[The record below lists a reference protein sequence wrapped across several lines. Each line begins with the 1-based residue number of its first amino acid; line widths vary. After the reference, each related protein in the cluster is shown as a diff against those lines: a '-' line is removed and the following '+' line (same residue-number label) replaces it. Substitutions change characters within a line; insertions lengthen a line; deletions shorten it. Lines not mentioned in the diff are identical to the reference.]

1 MEKLNNPSELN
12 LIFRYALKD
21 LSRNYKKLSSIIV
34 TLFISLF
41 ILSAI
46 FTIEDSLKKELNDNA
61 KALLGGDLEIDYNR
75 NKGNLELVDKVKE
88 FATISQMIEFS
99 TMVSTTNREKNKS
112 LFTRIKTVDTKY
124 PLYGDVNYEPAG
136 AFDRMHNEP
145 NTLLINESLSKNL
158 NLKINEKIK
167 VQNQLFT
174 IIGIVKSVPDVS
186 GFVAFGDW
194 ALAGEQTLEILKLN
208 GIGSFLNYEYK
219 VKFDP
224 TADADKL
231 EKKIENIFKDD
242 QKVKLRYPE
251 NSASGLKRIINN
263 FSQFLSLVSISAML
277 IAGIG
282 IANTLLSFI
291 NQNNMSIAVRKAVG
305 FYSGNIKTLYYLQL
319 LILLLVITT
328 FAYGSSFLIVPV
340 VDQYLSDG
348 LGLNVSPVFSVLNFI
363 KIFLVGLL
371 VLVIFSIPTISSID
385 QVKASNL
392 FRNVFQ
398 NLEFYYSKKSITLS
412 LILLSILVLLFSFG
426 SERPIYSLGYFVAF
440 FVCLIVFFLLSK
452 IIIYFLKKFK
462 STSNISLKVSI
473 KNITQ
478 TKSITPITIMSLGL
492 GVTLLLTLALVG
504 TNFQRE
510 IAKSIPDIAPDY
522 FFVGIQKGEKKI
534 FEENILKMDANA
546 KIEVVPMVSSGIIK
560 INGVNPNT
568 YIKPDNDSYWVI
580 GAKIEV
586 VPMVSSG
593 IIKINGVNPNTYIK
607 PDNDSYWVIG
617 SDRRSSWVDDIPED
631 NPLTEGVWWDLTKPD
646 KLQISL
652 DAEVAKNLNIKL
664 GDVFTLNIYGREID
678 GEIVNFRAVDYRDL
692 SINFAMLFN
701 PQFANNIPHEYLATA
716 KFEMI
721 DKFDETSMLEVL
733 PSLSMIKIADY
744 LNKVTDVLNK
754 VFIAVT
760 LISAVTII
768 IGLIVISSAIMVQ
781 GKIKEYQNL
790 VFKILGFSKK
800 EVILS
805 SLIEFVIIFKSV
817 ILIAII
823 FAVIAS
829 KFIMENIF
837 ELVWAFDFKVL
848 IYLSLSIGTVT
859 LLLIMLTNLK
869 YLNPKVYP
877 LIRNQ

>member
-1 MEKLNNPSELN
+1 MEKLNNPSEFS
-12 LIFRYALKD
+12 LIIKYALKD
-21 LSRNYKKLSSIIV
+21 LSRNYKKLSSIII

-61 KALLGGDLEIDYNR
+61 KSLLGGDLEIDYNR
-75 NKGNLELVDKVKE
+75 NEGNLKLVNQVKE
-88 FATISQMIEFS
+88 FTTISQMIEFS
-99 TMVSTTNREKNKS
+99 TMVSTIDREKNKS

-124 PLYGDVNYEPAG
+124 PLYGSVDYEPAG

-167 VQNQLFT
+167 VQDQLFT

-194 ALAGEQTLEILKLN
+194 ALAGDQTLEILKLN

-219 VKFDP
+219 VKFNEND
-224 TADADKL
+224 DA
-231 EKKIENIFKDD
+231 EKIEKRIENIFKDD
-242 QKVKLRYPE
+242 QKVTIRYPE

-319 LILLLVITT
+319 FILLLVITT
-328 FAYGSSFLIVPV
+328 FAYGSSFLIVPI

-348 LGLNVSPVFSVLNFI
+348 LGLNVTPVFSILNFI

-398 NLEFYYSKKSITLS
+398 NLEFYYSKKSTALS

-426 SERPIYSLGYFVAF
+426 SERPIYSFGYFVAF
-440 FVCLIVFFLLSK
+440 FICLIVFFLLSK
-452 IIIYFLKKFK
+452 VIIYFLRKFK

-522 FFVGIQKGEKKI
+522 FFVGIQKGEKEI
-534 FEENILKMDANA
+534 FEKNIMNMDTNA

-560 INGVNPNT
+560 INGINPNT
-568 YIKPDNDSYWVI
+568 YIEPDNDSFWVI
-580 GAKIEV
+580 E
-586 VPMVSSG
+586 
-593 IIKINGVNPNTYIK
+593 
-607 PDNDSYWVIG
+607 
-617 SDRRSSWVDDIPED
+617 SDRRSSWTDEVPED
-631 NPLTEGVWWDLTKPD
+631 NPLTEGKWWDLAKPNQ
-646 KLQISL
+646 LQISL

-664 GDVFTLNIYGREID
+664 GDVFTLNIYGREIE

-716 KFEMI
+716 KFEKI
-721 DKFDETSMLEVL
+721 EKFDETSMLEVL

-781 GKIKEYQNL
+781 GKVKEYQNL

-805 SLIEFVIIFKSV
+805 SLIEFIIIFKSV
-817 ILIAII
+817 ILIAIF

-848 IYLSLSIGTVT
+848 FNLGLSIGLVT
-859 LLLIMLTNLK
+859 LALIMITNLK
-869 YLNPKVYP
+869 YLSPKVYP

>member
-112 LFTRIKTVDTKY
+112 LFTRIKTVDIKY

-534 FEENILKMDANA
+534 FEENILKMDSN
-546 KIEVVPMVSSGIIK
+546 
-560 INGVNPNT
+560 
-568 YIKPDNDSYWVI
+568 
-580 GAKIEV
+580 AKIEV

-631 NPLTEGVWWDLTKPD
+631 NPLTDGVWWDLTKPD

>member
-1 MEKLNNPSELN
+1 MEKLNNPSEFS
-12 LIFRYALKD
+12 LIFKYALKD
-21 LSRNYKKLSSIIV
+21 LSRNYHKISSIIV

-75 NKGNLELVDKVKE
+75 NQGNLNLVNQVKE
-88 FATISQMIEFS
+88 FATVSQMIEFS
-99 TMVSTTNREKNKS
+99 TMLSTTGRKKNKS
-112 LFTRIKTVDTKY
+112 LFTRIKTVDEKY
-124 PLYGDVNYEPAG
+124 PLYGNVIYEPIG
-136 AFDRMHNEP
+136 AYERMQKEP
-145 NTLLINESLSKNL
+145 RTILINESLSKTL
-158 NLKINEKIK
+158 NIKINELVK
-167 VQNQLFT
+167 VQDQNFT
-174 IIGIVKSVPDVS
+174 VIGIIKSVPDVS

-194 ALAGEQTLEILKLN
+194 ALAGKRTLEILKLN

-219 VKFDP
+219 IKFNEN
-224 TADADKL
+224 DKP
-231 EKKIENIFKDD
+231 EEIEQRIEEIFKDD
-242 QKVKLRYPE
+242 RKVKLRYPE
-251 NSASGLKRIINN
+251 NSASGIKRIINN

-319 LILLLVITT
+319 FILLFIITVV
-328 FAYGSSFLIVPV
+328 AYGSSFLIVPI
-340 VDQYLSDG
+340 VDKYLSDG
-348 LGLNVSPVFSVLNFI
+348 LGLNVYPVFSILNFF

-398 NLEFYYSKKSITLS
+398 NLQFYYSKRSVVLS
-412 LILLSILVLLFSFG
+412 FILLSILILLFTIG
-426 SERPIYSLGYFVAF
+426 SEQPFYSLGYFAAF

-452 IIIYFLKKFK
+452 LIIYFLKKFK
-462 STSNISLKVSI
+462 SSPMISLKVSI

-478 TKSITPITIMSLGL
+478 TKSITPITVMSLGL

-522 FFVGIQKGEKKI
+522 FFVGIQKGEREK
-534 FEENILKMDANA
+534 FEKGILNMDPNA
-546 KIEVVPMVSSGIIK
+546 SIEIVPMVSSGIVK
-560 INGVNPNT
+560 INGV
-568 YIKPDNDSYWVI
+568 D
-580 GAKIEV
+580 
-586 VPMVSSG
+586 
-593 IIKINGVNPNTYIK
+593 PNTYIK

-617 SDRRSSWVDDIPED
+617 SERRSSWVENIPED
-631 NPLTEGVWWDLTKPD
+631 NAILEGKWWDLSNPES
-646 KLQISL
+646 LQISL
-652 DAEVAKNLNIKL
+652 DAKVAKDFNIQL
-664 GDVFTLNIYGREID
+664 GDIFTLNVYGREIE
-678 GEIVNFRAVDYRDL
+678 GKVINFREVDYRDL

-701 PQFANNIPHEYLATA
+701 PQYAKNMPHEYLATA
-716 KFEMI
+716 KFNS
-721 DKFDETSMLEVL
+721 DKFDETKMVEIM

-744 LNKVTDVLNK
+744 LSKVTAVLNK
-754 VFIAVT
+754 VFFAVT
-760 LISAVTII
+760 LISAVTIV

-781 GKIKEYQNL
+781 GKVKEYQNL

-800 EVILS
+800 QIVFS
-805 SLIEFVIIFKSV
+805 SLIEFVIIFNSV
-817 ILIAII
+817 ILIAIL
-823 FAVIAS
+823 FAAIGS
-829 KFIMENIF
+829 KFIIENIF
-837 ELVWAFDFKVL
+837 ELVWMFDFKVL
-848 IYLSLSIGTVT
+848 IYLGFSIGFVT
-859 LLLIMLTNLK
+859 LILILLTNLK

>member
-1 MEKLNNPSELN
+1 MEKSNNSSEFN
-12 LIFRYALKD
+12 LILKYALKD
-21 LSRNYKKLSSIIV
+21 LSRNYHKISSIII

-75 NKGNLELVDKVKE
+75 NQGNLDLVNQVKE
-88 FATISQMIEFS
+88 FATVSQMIEFS
-99 TMVSTTNREKNKS
+99 TMLSTTGREKNKS
-112 LFTRIKTVDTKY
+112 LFTRIKTVDEKY
-124 PLYGDVNYEPAG
+124 PLYGEVDYEPIDAYE
-136 AFDRMHNEP
+136 RMQREP
-145 NTLLINESLSKNL
+145 NTILINKSLSKTL
-158 NLKINEKIK
+158 DIKINEQVK
-167 VQNQLFT
+167 VQDQNFT
-174 IIGIVKSVPDVS
+174 VIGIIKSVPDVS

-194 ALAGEQTLEILKLN
+194 ALAGKQTLEILKLN

-219 VKFDP
+219 VKFNNDEDP
-224 TADADKL
+224 EL
-231 EKKIENIFKDD
+231 IEKKIENIFKND

-251 NSASGLKRIINN
+251 NSASGIKRIINN

-319 LILLLVITT
+319 FILLFVITVIS
-328 FAYGSSFLIVPV
+328 YGSSFLIVPIA
-340 VDQYLSDG
+340 DKYLSDG
-348 LGLNVSPVFSVLNFI
+348 LGLNVYPVFSFLNFF

-371 VLVIFSIPTISSID
+371 VLVIFSIPTISSVD

-398 NLEFYYSKKSITLS
+398 NLRFYYSTKSVAVSFIMLS
-412 LILLSILVLLFSFG
+412 ILILLFTIG
-426 SERPIYSLGYFVAF
+426 SEQPTYSLGYFVAF

-452 IIIYFLKKFK
+452 LIIFLLKKFK
-462 STSNISLKVSI
+462 SSSIVSLKVSI

-478 TKSITPITIMSLGL
+478 TKSITPITVMSLGL

-522 FFVGIQKGEKKI
+522 FFVGIQKGEREK
-534 FEENILKMDANA
+534 FEQGILNMDKDAN
-546 KIEVVPMVSSGIIK
+546 IEIVPMVSSGIVK
-560 INGVNPNT
+560 INGVDPNT

-580 GAKIEV
+580 RSE
-586 VPMVSSG
+586 
-593 IIKINGVNPNTYIK
+593 
-607 PDNDSYWVIG
+607 
-617 SDRRSSWVDDIPED
+617 RRSSWVEDIPKD
-631 NPLTEGVWWDLTKPD
+631 NPLIKGEWWDLSKPNQ
-646 KLQISL
+646 LQISL
-652 DAEVAKNLNIKL
+652 DAKVAKDFNIRL

-678 GEIVNFRAVDYRDL
+678 GKVINFREVDYRDL

-701 PQFANNIPHEYLATA
+701 PQFANKIPYEYLATA
-716 KFEMI
+716 KFNT
-721 DKFDETSMLEVL
+721 DKFDETEMLEVM

-744 LNKVTDVLNK
+744 LLKVTTVLNK

-768 IGLIVISSAIMVQ
+768 IGLIVISSAIIVQ

-800 EVILS
+800 QIILS
-805 SLIEFVIIFKSV
+805 SLIEFIIIFMSV
-817 ILIAII
+817 ILIATF
-823 FAVIAS
+823 FAVIGS

-837 ELVWAFDFKVL
+837 ELVWQFDFKVL
-848 IYLSLSIGTVT
+848 FYLGLSIGFIT
-859 LLLIMLTNLK
+859 LILILITNLK
-869 YLNPKVYP
+869 YLNPKIYP

>member
-1 MEKLNNPSELN
+1 MEKSNNSSEFN
-12 LIFRYALKD
+12 LILKYALKD
-21 LSRNYKKLSSIIV
+21 LSRNYHKISSIII

-75 NKGNLELVDKVKE
+75 NQGNLDLVNQVKE
-88 FATISQMIEFS
+88 FATVSQMIEFS
-99 TMVSTTNREKNKS
+99 TMLSTTGREKNKS
-112 LFTRIKTVDTKY
+112 LFTRIKTVDEKY
-124 PLYGDVNYEPAG
+124 PLYGEVDYEPIEAYE
-136 AFDRMHNEP
+136 RMQREP
-145 NTLLINESLSKNL
+145 NTILINESLSKTL
-158 NLKINEKIK
+158 NIKINEQVK
-167 VQNQLFT
+167 VQDQKFT
-174 IIGIVKSVPDVS
+174 VIGIIKSVPDVS

-194 ALAGEQTLEILKLN
+194 ALAGKQTLEILKLN

-219 VKFDP
+219 VKFNNDDDP
-224 TADADKL
+224 AQI
-231 EKKIENIFKDD
+231 EKKIENIFKND

-251 NSASGLKRIINN
+251 NSASGIKRIINN

-319 LILLLVITT
+319 FILLFIITVIS
-328 FAYGSSFLIVPV
+328 YGSSFLIVPIA
-340 VDQYLSDG
+340 DKYLSDG
-348 LGLNVSPVFSVLNFI
+348 LGLNVYPVFSFLNFF

-398 NLEFYYSKKSITLS
+398 NLQFYYSKKSVAVS
-412 LILLSILVLLFSFG
+412 FVLLSILIILFTIG
-426 SERPIYSLGYFVAF
+426 TEQPTYSLGYFVAF

-452 IIIYFLKKFK
+452 LIIFFLKKFK
-462 STSNISLKVSI
+462 SSSIVSLKVSI

-478 TKSITPITIMSLGL
+478 TKSITPITVMSLGL

-522 FFVGIQKGEKKI
+522 FFVGIQKGEREK
-534 FEENILKMDANA
+534 FEQGILNMDKDAN
-546 KIEVVPMVSSGIIK
+546 IEIVPMVSSGIVK
-560 INGVNPNT
+560 INGVDPNT
-568 YIKPDNDSYWVI
+568 F
-580 GAKIEV
+580 
-586 VPMVSSG
+586 
-593 IIKINGVNPNTYIK
+593 IK

-617 SDRRSSWVDDIPED
+617 SERRSSWVENIPKD
-631 NPLTEGVWWDLTKPD
+631 NPILEGEWWDLSKPNQ
-646 KLQISL
+646 LQISL
-652 DAEVAKNLNIKL
+652 DAKVAKDFNIQL
-664 GDVFTLNIYGREID
+664 GDIFTLNVYGREID
-678 GEIVNFRAVDYRDL
+678 GEVINFREVDYRDL

-701 PQFANNIPHEYLATA
+701 PQFAKQIPHEYLATA
-716 KFEMI
+716 KFNS
-721 DKFDETSMLEVL
+721 DKFDETEMLEIM

-744 LNKVTDVLNK
+744 LLKVTAVLNK

-800 EVILS
+800 QIIFS
-805 SLIEFVIIFKSV
+805 SLIEFIIIFMSV
-817 ILIAII
+817 ILIATF
-823 FAVIAS
+823 FAVIGS

-837 ELVWAFDFKVL
+837 ELVWQFDFKVL
-848 IYLSLSIGTVT
+848 IYLGFSIGLVT
-859 LLLIMLTNLK
+859 LILILITNLR
-869 YLNPKVYP
+869 YLNPKIYP

>member
-1 MEKLNNPSELN
+1 MEKSNNPSEFN
-12 LIFRYALKD
+12 LVFRYALKD
-21 LSRNYKKLSSIIV
+21 LSRNYKKLSSIII

-75 NKGNLELVDKVKE
+75 NEGNLDLVNKVKE

-99 TMVSTTNREKNKS
+99 TMVSTTDREKNKS

-124 PLYGDVNYEPAG
+124 PLYGEVDYEPAG
-136 AFDRMHNEP
+136 AFDRMNNEP

-158 NLKINEKIK
+158 DLKINDKIK

-194 ALAGEQTLEILKLN
+194 ALAGDQTLKILKLN

-219 VKFDP
+219 VKFNETD
-224 TADADKL
+224 DARKL
-231 EKKIENIFKDD
+231 EKRIENIFKDD
-242 QKVKLRYPE
+242 QKVQLRYPE

-328 FAYGSSFLIVPV
+328 FAYGSSFLIVPI

-348 LGLNVSPVFSVLNFI
+348 LGLNVSPVFSIINFV

-371 VLVIFSIPTISSID
+371 VLIIFSIPTISSID

-398 NLEFYYSKKSITLS
+398 NLEFYYSKKSTALS

-426 SERPIYSLGYFVAF
+426 SERPIYSFGYFVAF

-462 STSNISLKVSI
+462 FTSNISLKVSI

-522 FFVGIQKGEKKI
+522 FFVGIQKGEKEI
-534 FEENILKMDANA
+534 FEKNILDMDANA

-560 INGVNPNT
+560 IN
-568 YIKPDNDSYWVI
+568 
-580 GAKIEV
+580 
-586 VPMVSSG
+586 
-593 IIKINGVNPNTYIK
+593 
-607 PDNDSYWVIG
+607 
-617 SDRRSSWVDDIPED
+617 
-631 NPLTEGVWWDLTKPD
+631 
-646 KLQISL
+646 
-652 DAEVAKNLNIKL
+652 
-664 GDVFTLNIYGREID
+664 

-701 PQFANNIPHEYLATA
+701 PQFAKNIPHEYLATT
-716 KFEMI
+716 KFETI
-721 DKFDETSMLEVL
+721 EKFDETSMLEVL

-781 GKIKEYQNL
+781 GKVKEYQNL

-800 EVILS
+800 EIILS
-805 SLIEFVIIFKSV
+805 SLIEFIIIFNSV
-817 ILIAII
+817 ILIATF
-823 FAVIAS
+823 FAVTAS
-829 KFIMENIF
+829 KFIIENIF
-837 ELVWAFDFKVL
+837 ELVWVFDFKVL
-848 IYLSLSIGTVT
+848 FNLGISIGLIT
-859 LLLIMLTNLK
+859 LLLIMVTNIK

>member
-1 MEKLNNPSELN
+1 MEKSNNPSEFN
-12 LIFRYALKD
+12 LIIKYAFKD
-21 LSRNYKKLSSIIV
+21 LSRNYRKLSSIII

-61 KALLGGDLEIDYNR
+61 KSLLGGDLEIDYNR
-75 NKGNLELVDKVKE
+75 NEGNLELVNKVKK
-88 FATISQMIEFS
+88 FTTISQMIEFS
-99 TMVSTTNREKNKS
+99 TMVSTIDREKNKS
-112 LFTRIKTVDTKY
+112 IFTRIKTVDTKY
-124 PLYGDVNYEPAG
+124 PLYGSVNYEPAG
-136 AFDRMHNEP
+136 AFDRMHDEP
-145 NTLLINESLSKNL
+145 KTLLINESLSKNL

-167 VQNQLFT
+167 VQDQLFT

-194 ALAGEQTLEILKLN
+194 ALAGDQTLEILKLN

-219 VKFDP
+219 VKFNESD
-224 TADADKL
+224 DA
-231 EKKIENIFKDD
+231 EKIEKRIKDIFKDD
-242 QKVKLRYPE
+242 QKVTIRYPE

-319 LILLLVITT
+319 FILLLVITT
-328 FAYGSSFLIVPV
+328 FAYGSSFLIVPI

-348 LGLNVSPVFSVLNFI
+348 LGLNVTPVFSILNFI

-398 NLEFYYSKKSITLS
+398 NLEFYYSKKSTALS

-426 SERPIYSLGYFVAF
+426 SERPIYSFGYFVAF
-440 FVCLIVFFLLSK
+440 FICLIVFFLLSK
-452 IIIYFLKKFK
+452 VIIYFLRKFK

-522 FFVGIQKGEKKI
+522 FFVGIQKGEKEI
-534 FEENILKMDANA
+534 FEKNILNMDENA

-560 INGVNPNT
+560 INGINPNT
-568 YIKPDNDSYWVI
+568 YIKPDNDSFWVI
-580 GAKIEV
+580 E
-586 VPMVSSG
+586 
-593 IIKINGVNPNTYIK
+593 
-607 PDNDSYWVIG
+607 
-617 SDRRSSWVDDIPED
+617 SDRRSSWTDEVPED
-631 NPLTEGVWWDLTKPD
+631 NPLTEGKWWDLAKPNQ
-646 KLQISL
+646 LQISL

-664 GDVFTLNIYGREID
+664 GDVFTLNIYGREIE

-716 KFEMI
+716 KFETI
-721 DKFDETSMLEVL
+721 EKFDETSMLEVL

-781 GKIKEYQNL
+781 GKVKEYQNL

-805 SLIEFVIIFKSV
+805 SLIEFIIIFKSV
-817 ILIAII
+817 ILIAIF

-829 KFIMENIF
+829 KFITENIF

-848 IYLSLSIGTVT
+848 FNLGLSIGLVT
-859 LLLIMLTNLK
+859 LALIMITNLK
-869 YLNPKVYP
+869 YLSPKVYP

>member
-12 LIFRYALKD
+12 LIFKYALKD
-21 LSRNYKKLSSIIV
+21 LSRNYKKLSSIII

-75 NKGNLELVDKVKE
+75 NEGNLKLVNQVKE

-99 TMVSTTNREKNKS
+99 TMVSTIDRDKNKS

-124 PLYGDVNYEPAG
+124 PLYGEVNYEPAG

-158 NLKINEKIK
+158 NLKIDDKIK

-194 ALAGEQTLEILKLN
+194 ALAGDQTLEILKLN

-219 VKFDP
+219 VKFNE
-224 TADADKL
+224 ADDAAKI

-328 FAYGSSFLIVPV
+328 LAYGSSFLIVPI

-348 LGLNVSPVFSVLNFI
+348 LGLNVSPVFSFFNFI

-385 QVKASNL
+385 QVRASNL

-398 NLEFYYSKKSITLS
+398 NLEFYYSKKSTALS

-426 SERPIYSLGYFVAF
+426 SERPIYSIGYFAAF

-522 FFVGIQKGEKKI
+522 FFVGIQKGEKEI
-534 FEENILKMDANA
+534 FEKNILNMD
-546 KIEVVPMVSSGIIK
+546 S
-560 INGVNPNT
+560 
-568 YIKPDNDSYWVI
+568 D
-580 GAKIEV
+580 AKIEV

-617 SDRRSSWVDDIPED
+617 SDRRSSWVEDVPED
-631 NPLTEGVWWDLTKPD
+631 NPITEGEWWDLTKPD
-646 KLQISL
+646 QLQISL
-652 DAEVAKNLNIKL
+652 DAEVAKNLNINL

-716 KFEMI
+716 KFETI
-721 DKFDETSMLEVL
+721 EKFDETSMLDVL

-744 LNKVTDVLNK
+744 LSKVTDVLNK

-781 GKIKEYQNL
+781 GKVKEYQNL

-805 SLIEFVIIFKSV
+805 SLIEFIIIFKSV
-817 ILIAII
+817 ILIAIL

-837 ELVWAFDFKVL
+837 ELVWAFDLKVL
-848 IYLSLSIGTVT
+848 IYLGFSIGSVT
-859 LLLIMLTNLK
+859 LFLIMLTNLK

>member
-1 MEKLNNPSELN
+1 MEKLNNSSELS
-12 LIFRYALKD
+12 LIFKYALKD
-21 LSRNYKKLSSIIV
+21 LSRNYKKISSIIV

-61 KALLGGDLEIDYNR
+61 KVLLGGDLEIDYNR
-75 NKGNLELVDKVKE
+75 NQGDLNLVNKVKE
-88 FATISQMIEFS
+88 FSTVSQMIEFS
-99 TMVSTTNREKNKS
+99 TMLSTTGREKNKS
-112 LFTRIKTVDTKY
+112 LFTRIKTVDEKY
-124 PLYGDVNYEPAG
+124 PLYGEVVYEPEDAYE
-136 AFDRMHNEP
+136 RMQKEP
-145 NTLLINESLSKNL
+145 KTILINESLSKT
-158 NLKINEKIK
+158 LKIKINDKVK
-167 VQNQLFT
+167 VQDQSFIVVG
-174 IIGIVKSVPDVS
+174 IIKSVPDVS

-194 ALAGEQTLEILKLN
+194 ALAGKQTLEILKLN

-219 VKFDP
+219 VKFKPSDDP
-224 TADADKL
+224 
-231 EKKIENIFKDD
+231 EKIESKIKDIFKDD
-242 QKVKLRYPE
+242 QKVKLRFPE

-319 LILLLVITT
+319 LILLFIITVIS
-328 FAYGSSFLIVPV
+328 YGSSFLIVPIA
-340 VDQYLSDG
+340 DKYLSDG
-348 LGLNVSPVFSVLNFI
+348 LGLNVYPKFSLINFI
-363 KIFLVGLL
+363 KIFIVGLL
-371 VLVIFSIPTISSID
+371 VLIIFSIPTISSID

-398 NLEFYYSKKSITLS
+398 NLQFYYSKKSVILS
-412 LILLSILVLLFSFG
+412 FILLSFLVLLFTLG
-426 SERPIYSLGYFVAF
+426 SERPSYSLGYFLAF

-452 IIIYFLKKFK
+452 IIIYLLKKFNFI
-462 STSNISLKVSI
+462 SNISLKVSI

-504 TNFQRE
+504 TNFKRE
-510 IAKSIPDIAPDY
+510 IARSIPDIAPDY
-522 FFVGIQKGEKKI
+522 FFVGIQKGEKKK
-534 FEENILKMDANA
+534 FEQGVYKMNPDAN
-546 KIEVVPMVSSGIIK
+546 IEIVPMVSSGIVK
-560 INGVNPNT
+560 INGVNPN
-568 YIKPDNDSYWVI
+568 S
-580 GAKIEV
+580 
-586 VPMVSSG
+586 
-593 IIKINGVNPNTYIK
+593 YIK

-617 SDRRSSWVDDIPED
+617 SERRSSWVENIPKD
-631 NPLTEGVWWDLTKPD
+631 NPILKGEWWDLSKPNQ
-646 KLQISL
+646 LQISL
-652 DAEVAKNLNIKL
+652 DAKVAKDFNIEL
-664 GDVFTLNIYGREID
+664 GDIFTLNIYGREID
-678 GEIVNFRAVDYRDL
+678 GEIVNFREVDYRDL

-701 PQFANNIPHEYLATA
+701 PQFAKKIPHEYLATA
-716 KFEMI
+716 KFKNP
-721 DKFDETSMLEVL
+721 DNFDETKMLEVL

-744 LNKVTDVLNK
+744 LNKVTSVLNK

-760 LISAVTII
+760 LISGVTIV

-781 GKIKEYQNL
+781 GKVKEYQNL

-800 EVILS
+800 EIIFS
-805 SLIEFVIIFKSV
+805 SLIEFIIIFMSV
-817 ILIAII
+817 ILIAIF
-823 FAVIAS
+823 FAVIGS

-837 ELVWAFDFKVL
+837 ELVWQFDFKVL
-848 IYLSLSIGTVT
+848 IYLGASIGIVT
-859 LLLIMLTNLK
+859 LILIMLTNLK

>member
-1 MEKLNNPSELN
+1 MEKSDNSSEFN
-12 LIFRYALKD
+12 LILKYALKD
-21 LSRNYKKLSSIIV
+21 LSRNYHKISSIII

-75 NKGNLELVDKVKE
+75 NQGNLDLVNQVKE
-88 FATISQMIEFS
+88 FATVSQMIEFS
-99 TMVSTTNREKNKS
+99 TMLSTTGRERNKS
-112 LFTRIKTVDTKY
+112 LFTRIKTVDEKY
-124 PLYGDVNYEPAG
+124 PLYGEVDYEPIEAYE
-136 AFDRMHNEP
+136 RMQREP
-145 NTLLINESLSKNL
+145 NTILINESLSKTL
-158 NLKINEKIK
+158 NIKINEQVK
-167 VQNQLFT
+167 VQDQNFT
-174 IIGIVKSVPDVS
+174 VIGIIKSVPDVS

-194 ALAGEQTLEILKLN
+194 ALAGKQTLEIFKLN

-219 VKFDP
+219 VKFNNDDDP
-224 TADADKL
+224 AQI
-231 EKKIENIFKDD
+231 EKKIENIFKND

-251 NSASGLKRIINN
+251 NSASGIKRIINN

-319 LILLLVITT
+319 FILLFIITVIS
-328 FAYGSSFLIVPV
+328 YGSSFLIVPIA
-340 VDQYLSDG
+340 DKYLSDG
-348 LGLNVSPVFSVLNFI
+348 LGLNVYPVFSFLNFF

-398 NLEFYYSKKSITLS
+398 NLQFYYSKKSVAVS
-412 LILLSILVLLFSFG
+412 FVLLSILIILFTIG
-426 SERPIYSLGYFVAF
+426 TEQPTYSLGYFVAF

-452 IIIYFLKKFK
+452 LIIFFLKKFK
-462 STSNISLKVSI
+462 SSSIVSLKVSI

-478 TKSITPITIMSLGL
+478 TKSITPITVMSLGL

-522 FFVGIQKGEKKI
+522 FFVGIQKGEREK
-534 FEENILKMDANA
+534 FEQGILNMDKDAN
-546 KIEVVPMVSSGIIK
+546 IEIVPMVSSGIVK
-560 INGVNPNT
+560 INGVDPNT
-568 YIKPDNDSYWVI
+568 F
-580 GAKIEV
+580 
-586 VPMVSSG
+586 
-593 IIKINGVNPNTYIK
+593 IK

-617 SDRRSSWVDDIPED
+617 SERRSSWVENIPKD
-631 NPLTEGVWWDLTKPD
+631 NPILEGEWWDLSKPNQ
-646 KLQISL
+646 LQISL
-652 DAEVAKNLNIKL
+652 DAKVAKDFNIQL
-664 GDVFTLNIYGREID
+664 GDIFTLNVYGREID
-678 GEIVNFRAVDYRDL
+678 GEVINFREVDYRDL

-701 PQFANNIPHEYLATA
+701 PQFAKQIPHEYLATA
-716 KFEMI
+716 KFNS
-721 DKFDETSMLEVL
+721 DKFDETEMLEIM

-744 LNKVTDVLNK
+744 LLKVTAVLNK

-800 EVILS
+800 QIIFS
-805 SLIEFVIIFKSV
+805 SLIEFIIIFMSV
-817 ILIAII
+817 ILIATF
-823 FAVIAS
+823 FAVIGS

-837 ELVWAFDFKVL
+837 ELVWQFDFKVL
-848 IYLSLSIGTVT
+848 IYLGFSIGLVT
-859 LLLIMLTNLK
+859 LILILITNLR
-869 YLNPKVYP
+869 YLNPKIYP

>member
-1 MEKLNNPSELN
+1 MEKLNNRSEFS
-12 LIFRYALKD
+12 LIFKYALKD
-21 LSRNYKKLSSIIV
+21 LSRNYHKISSIIV

-75 NKGNLELVDKVKE
+75 NQGNLELVDQVKE
-88 FATISQMIEFS
+88 FATVSQMIEFS
-99 TMVSTTNREKNKS
+99 TMLSTTGRERNKS
-112 LFTRIKTVDTKY
+112 LFTRIKTVDEKY
-124 PLYGDVNYEPAG
+124 PLYGEIVFEPTGAYE
-136 AFDRMHNEP
+136 RMQKEP
-145 NTLLINESLSKNL
+145 NTILINESLSKTL
-158 NLKINEKIK
+158 NIKLNEQVK
-167 VQNQLFT
+167 VQDQNFT
-174 IIGIVKSVPDVS
+174 VIGIIKSVPDVS

-194 ALAGEQTLEILKLN
+194 ALAGKQTLEILKLN

-219 VKFDP
+219 VKFNE
-224 TADADKL
+224 ADNPD
-231 EKKIENIFKDD
+231 EIEQRIEAIFKDD

-251 NSASGLKRIINN
+251 NSASGIKRIINN

-319 LILLLVITT
+319 LILLFVITVVS
-328 FAYGSSFLIVPV
+328 YSSSFLIVPIA
-340 VDQYLSDG
+340 DKYLSDG
-348 LGLNVSPVFSVLNFI
+348 LGLNVYPVFSIINFI

-398 NLEFYYSKKSITLS
+398 NLQFYYSKKSIVLS
-412 LILLSILVLLFSFG
+412 FILLSILVLLFTIG
-426 SERPIYSLGYFVAF
+426 SEQPTYSLGYFVAF
-440 FVCLIVFFLLSK
+440 FVCLIVFFFLSR
-452 IIIYFLKKFK
+452 IIIFFLKKFK
-462 STSNISLKVSI
+462 SSSNISLKVSI

-522 FFVGIQKGEKKI
+522 FFVGIQKGEREK
-534 FEENILKMDANA
+534 FEQGILKMDPNA
-546 KIEVVPMVSSGIIK
+546 DIEVVPMVSSGIAK
-560 INGVNPNT
+560 ING
-568 YIKPDNDSYWVI
+568 I
-580 GAKIEV
+580 
-586 VPMVSSG
+586 
-593 IIKINGVNPNTYIK
+593 NPNTYIK

-617 SDRRSSWVDDIPED
+617 SERRSSWVEDVPED
-631 NPLTEGVWWDLTKPD
+631 NPLVAGKWWDVNKPNE
-646 KLQISL
+646 LQISL
-652 DAEVAKNLNIKL
+652 DAKVARDFNIQL
-664 GDVFTLNIYGREID
+664 GDIFTLNIYGREID
-678 GEIVNFRAVDYRDL
+678 GEVINFREVDYRDL

-701 PQFANNIPHEYLATA
+701 PQFAQNIPHEYLATA
-716 KFEMI
+716 KFNT
-721 DKFDETSMLEVL
+721 DKFDETEMLEVM

-744 LNKVTDVLNK
+744 LTKVTAVLNK

-760 LISAVTII
+760 LISAVTIV

-781 GKIKEYQNL
+781 GKVKEYQNL
-790 VFKILGFSKK
+790 VFKILGFSKR
-800 EVILS
+800 EIIFS
-805 SLIEFVIIFKSV
+805 SLIEFIIIFKSV
-817 ILIAII
+817 ILIAIF
-823 FAVIAS
+823 FAVIGS
-829 KFIMENIF
+829 KFIIENIF
-837 ELVWAFDFKVL
+837 ELVWMFDFKVL
-848 IYLSLSIGTVT
+848 IYLGFSIGIVT
-859 LLLIMLTNLK
+859 LLLIMITNLK

>member
-1 MEKLNNPSELN
+1 MEKLNNPSEIN
-12 LIFRYALKD
+12 LIFKYALKD
-21 LSRNYKKLSSIIV
+21 LSRNYKKLSSIII

-75 NKGNLELVDKVKE
+75 NEGNLKLVNRVKE
-88 FATISQMIEFS
+88 FTTISQMIEFS
-99 TMVSTTNREKNKS
+99 TMVSTIDRDKNKS

-124 PLYGDVNYEPAG
+124 PLYGEVNYEPAG
-136 AFDRMHNEP
+136 AFNRMHNEP

-158 NLKINEKIK
+158 NLKIDDKIK

-186 GFVAFGDW
+186 GFVAFGYW
-194 ALAGEQTLEILKLN
+194 ALAGDQTLEILKLN

-219 VKFDP
+219 VKFNE
-224 TADADKL
+224 ADDAAKI

-328 FAYGSSFLIVPV
+328 LAYGSSFLIVPI

-348 LGLNVSPVFSVLNFI
+348 LGLNVSPVFSFFNFI

-385 QVKASNL
+385 QVRASNL

-398 NLEFYYSKKSITLS
+398 NLEFYYSKKSTALS

-426 SERPIYSLGYFVAF
+426 SERPIYSIGYFAAF

-522 FFVGIQKGEKKI
+522 FFVGIQKGEKEI
-534 FEENILKMDANA
+534 FEKNILNMDSN
-546 KIEVVPMVSSGIIK
+546 
-560 INGVNPNT
+560 
-568 YIKPDNDSYWVI
+568 
-580 GAKIEV
+580 AKIEV

-617 SDRRSSWVDDIPED
+617 SDRRSSWVEDVPED
-631 NPLTEGVWWDLTKPD
+631 NPITEGEWWDLTKPD
-646 KLQISL
+646 QLQISL
-652 DAEVAKNLNIKL
+652 DAEVAKNLNINL

-716 KFEMI
+716 KFETI
-721 DKFDETSMLEVL
+721 EKFDETSMLDVL

-744 LNKVTDVLNK
+744 LSKVTDVLNK

-781 GKIKEYQNL
+781 GKVKEYQNL

-805 SLIEFVIIFKSV
+805 SLIEFIIIFKSV
-817 ILIAII
+817 ILIAIL

-848 IYLSLSIGTVT
+848 FNLGLSIGLVT
-859 LLLIMLTNLK
+859 LALIMITNLK

>member
-12 LIFRYALKD
+12 LIIKYALKD
-21 LSRNYKKLSSIIV
+21 LSRNYKKLSSIII

-61 KALLGGDLEIDYNR
+61 KSLLGGDLEIDYNR
-75 NKGNLELVDKVKE
+75 NEGNLELVNQVKK
-88 FATISQMIEFS
+88 FTTISQMIEFS
-99 TMVSTTNREKNKS
+99 TMISTIDREKNKS

-124 PLYGDVNYEPAG
+124 PLYGSVVYEPAG
-136 AFDRMHNEP
+136 ALDRMHNEP

-158 NLKINEKIK
+158 KLKINEKIK

-219 VKFDP
+219 VKFDGSD
-224 TADADKL
+224 DAN
-231 EKKIENIFKDD
+231 KIEKRIEDMFKDD

-305 FYSGNIKTLYYLQL
+305 FYSANIKTLYYLQL
-319 LILLLVITT
+319 FILLLTITI

-348 LGLNVSPVFSVLNFI
+348 LGLNVSPVFSIINFI

-398 NLEFYYSKKSITLS
+398 NLEFYYSKKSTAFS
-412 LILLSILVLLFSFG
+412 VILLSILVLLFSFG

-462 STSNISLKVSI
+462 STSNVSLKVSI

-522 FFVGIQKGEKKI
+522 FFVGIQKGEKEI
-534 FEENILKMDANA
+534 FEKNILHMDANA

-560 INGVNPNT
+560 INGINPNT
-568 YIKPDNDSYWVI
+568 YIQ
-580 GAKIEV
+580 
-586 VPMVSSG
+586 
-593 IIKINGVNPNTYIK
+593 

-617 SDRRSSWVDDIPED
+617 SDRRSSWVDEVPED
-631 NPLTEGVWWDLTKPD
+631 NPLTEGEWWDLTKPNQ
-646 KLQISL
+646 LQISL
-652 DAEVAKNLNIKL
+652 DAEVAKNLDIKL

-716 KFEMI
+716 KFETI
-721 DKFDETSMLEVL
+721 EKFDETLMLDVL

-781 GKIKEYQNL
+781 GKVKEYQNL

-800 EVILS
+800 EVIFS
-805 SLIEFVIIFKSV
+805 SLIEFIIIFKSV
-817 ILIAII
+817 ILIAIF
-823 FAVIAS
+823 FAVIGS

-837 ELVWAFDFKVL
+837 ELVWKFDFKVL
-848 IYLSLSIGTVT
+848 IYLGFSIGLVT
-859 LLLIMLTNLK
+859 LVLILLTNLK
-869 YLNPKVYP
+869 YLNPKIYP

>member
-1 MEKLNNPSELN
+1 MEKSNNSSEFN
-12 LIFRYALKD
+12 LILKYALKD
-21 LSRNYKKLSSIIV
+21 LSRNYHKISSIII

-75 NKGNLELVDKVKE
+75 NQGNLDLINQVKE
-88 FATISQMIEFS
+88 FATVSQMIEFS
-99 TMVSTTNREKNKS
+99 TMLSTTGRERNKS
-112 LFTRIKTVDTKY
+112 LFTRIKTVDEKY
-124 PLYGDVNYEPAG
+124 PLYGEVDYEPIEAYE
-136 AFDRMHNEP
+136 RMQREP
-145 NTLLINESLSKNL
+145 NTILINESLSKTL
-158 NLKINEKIK
+158 NIKINEQVK
-167 VQNQLFT
+167 VQDQNFT
-174 IIGIVKSVPDVS
+174 VIGIIKSVPDVS

-194 ALAGEQTLEILKLN
+194 ALAGKQTLEILKLN

-219 VKFDP
+219 VKFNNDDDP
-224 TADADKL
+224 AEI
-231 EKKIENIFKDD
+231 EKKIENIFKND

-251 NSASGLKRIINN
+251 NSASGIKRIINN

-319 LILLLVITT
+319 FILLFVITVIS
-328 FAYGSSFLIVPV
+328 YGSSFLIVPIA
-340 VDQYLSDG
+340 DKYLSDG
-348 LGLNVSPVFSVLNFI
+348 LGLNVYPVFSFLNFF

-398 NLEFYYSKKSITLS
+398 NLQFYYSKKSVAVS
-412 LILLSILVLLFSFG
+412 FVLLSILIILFTIG
-426 SERPIYSLGYFVAF
+426 TEQPTYSLGYFVAF

-452 IIIYFLKKFK
+452 LIIFFLKKFK
-462 STSNISLKVSI
+462 SSSIVSLKVSI

-478 TKSITPITIMSLGL
+478 TKSITPITVMSLGL

-522 FFVGIQKGEKKI
+522 FFVGIQKGEREK
-534 FEENILKMDANA
+534 FEQGILNMDKDAN
-546 KIEVVPMVSSGIIK
+546 IEIVPMVSSGIVK
-560 INGVNPNT
+560 INGVDPNT
-568 YIKPDNDSYWVI
+568 F
-580 GAKIEV
+580 
-586 VPMVSSG
+586 
-593 IIKINGVNPNTYIK
+593 IK

-617 SDRRSSWVDDIPED
+617 SERRSSWVENIPKD
-631 NPLTEGVWWDLTKPD
+631 NPILEGEWWDLSKPNQ
-646 KLQISL
+646 LQISL
-652 DAEVAKNLNIKL
+652 DAKVAKDFNIQL
-664 GDVFTLNIYGREID
+664 GDIFTLNVYGREID
-678 GEIVNFRAVDYRDL
+678 GEVINFREVDYRDL

-701 PQFANNIPHEYLATA
+701 PQFAKQIPHEYLATA
-716 KFEMI
+716 KFNS
-721 DKFDETSMLEVL
+721 DKFDETEMLEIM

-744 LNKVTDVLNK
+744 LLKVTAVLNK

-800 EVILS
+800 QIIFS
-805 SLIEFVIIFKSV
+805 SLIEFIIIFMSV
-817 ILIAII
+817 ILIATF
-823 FAVIAS
+823 FAVIGS

-837 ELVWAFDFKVL
+837 ELVWQFDFKVL
-848 IYLSLSIGTVT
+848 IYLGFSIGLVT
-859 LLLIMLTNLK
+859 LLLILITNLR
-869 YLNPKVYP
+869 YLNPKIYP